1 MNIADDQKS
10 FRRERD
16 NYFATTHFEG
26 VYVWSASIPG
36 YAGERQTSL
45 NAFAIQIRLLS
56 NQKMTRI
63 QRRANRQL
71 QSKVFGFWDK
81 CENGKKNS
89 GSITEIDVDIKG
101 TFKSRIIA

>member
-1 MNIADDQKS
+1 MTEKALDANEIIILRQL
-10 FRRERD
+10 
-16 NYFATTHFEG
+16 TFEG

-36 YAGERQTSL
+36 YAGERQTFL

-71 QSKVFGFWDK
+71 QSKVFGFWEK

-89 GSITEIDVDIKG
+89 GSITEIDVDIKR
-101 TFKSRIIA
+101 TFKSRITA